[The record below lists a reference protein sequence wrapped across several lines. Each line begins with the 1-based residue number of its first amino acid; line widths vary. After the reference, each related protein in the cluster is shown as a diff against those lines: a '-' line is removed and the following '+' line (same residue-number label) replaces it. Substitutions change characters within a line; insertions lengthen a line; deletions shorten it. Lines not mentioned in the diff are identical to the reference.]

1 VNPAPADTAP
11 RDRADTRW
19 HRLHPLS
26 PVVRAGRLGAG
37 LLAVLA
43 ISFATGGSGGGFANR
58 IPELVVIAVAVLAA
72 AVQWLVTRW
81 RLDGDTLRIE
91 TGLLRRDSRQ
101 LPVSRIQAVDVVRP
115 FLARVLGV
123 SELRVRLA
131 GSSHADGRLA
141 YLPEQEAADLRATL
155 LAMHHGLAPATPEPA
170 ERPVA
175 IVPAGRLIASLALS
189 PATIFFVLAVAALIA
204 AHAAHAVSVA
214 LGGTLL
220 GYVFALALVG
230 WRRLSAQFGFTVAE
244 SPDGIRIRR
253 GLLGT
258 VAETIPYRRVQ
269 AVRLV
274 QPLLWRPF
282 GWCRLEVHVAG
293 TPGREEG
300 PRSGDV
306 RQALLPVG
314 DAALAMHLVH
324 VVFGTALPNAS
335 RPPGRAR
342 WKAPLSYHFLAA
354 GHDNSM
360 AVAVTGRVR
369 RTTVWVPL
377 EKLQSVR
384 LVQGPLQRRLSLA
397 TVHVDAA
404 GKRTHAVF
412 RDRPADDAHQ
422 LTDAL
427 AALSRTARTQHR

>member
-1 VNPAPADTAP
+1 
-11 RDRADTRW
+11 
-19 HRLHPLS
+19 LS

-37 LLAVLA
+37 LLGVLA
-43 ISFATGGSGGGFANR
+43 ISFATGGSGGGFRNR
-58 IPELVVIAVAVLAA
+58 IPELVVIVVAVLAA
-72 AVQWLVTRW
+72 AIQWLVTRW

-123 SELRVRLA
+123 SELRVQLA

-141 YLPEQEAADLRATL
+141 YLPEQEAAGLRATL

-189 PATIFFVLAVAALIA
+189 PAAIFFVLALAALVA

-214 LGGTLL
+214 VGGTLL
-220 GYVFALALVG
+220 GYVLALGLVG

-269 AVRLV
+269 AMRLV

-293 TPGREEG
+293 TPGRESG

-314 DAALAMHLVH
+314 DTALAMHLVRA
-324 VVFGTALPNAS
+324 VFGTPRQEQGLPDAS
-335 RPPGRAR
+335 PPPRRAR
-342 WKAPLSYHFLAA
+342 WKAPLSYHWLAA
-354 GHDNSM
+354 GHDESL
-360 AVAVTGRVR
+360 AVAITGRIR
-369 RTTVWVPL
+369 RTTVWIPL
-377 EKLQSVR
+377 EKVQSVR

-412 RDRPADDAHQ
+412 RDRPADEARQ
-422 LTDAL
+422 LTDTL
-427 AALSRTARTQHR
+427 AALSRTARTHSRRVSRS